1 MYRKMTKLACVNGR
15 KSKEWTALVI
25 HILDPVVEMTH
36 LSVSQILVEGL
47 PWDKSGPRCKS
58 LNI

>member
-1 MYRKMTKLACVNGR
+1 MG
-15 KSKEWTALVI
+15 TALVI
-25 HILDPVVEMTH
+25 HMLDPVVEMTH

-47 PWDKSGPRCKS
+47 SWVKSGSRCKS